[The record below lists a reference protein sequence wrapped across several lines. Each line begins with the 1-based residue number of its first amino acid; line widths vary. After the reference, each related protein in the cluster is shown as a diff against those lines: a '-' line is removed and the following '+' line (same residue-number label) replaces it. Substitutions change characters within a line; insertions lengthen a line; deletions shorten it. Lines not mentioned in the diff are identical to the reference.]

1 MICRFST
8 VWGIGNLH
16 PHIVHGSTVLLEH
29 KSYKCPGK
37 LKTRQNH
44 YKISKHG
51 RQREDLEGFQDE
63 KVWLLQNNGGSE
75 KIMTQCLQKTE
86 KIIYDLEHYTCH
98 LIYKILT
105 SYTYVLKK
113 PMKDVHT
120 ETKTRR
126 IFYTRERSKLS
137 GQMVREQECPR
148 CQLSCSLEHLC
159 SDWSKALGATGG
171 MSPRSK
177 TLLRESY

>member
-1 MICRFST
+1 MIFRFST

-63 KVWLLQNNGGSE
+63 KVWLLQNNGGSK
-75 KIMTQCLQKTE
+75 KIMIQCLQKTE
-86 KIIYDLEHYTCH
+86 KIIYNLEHCTCH
-98 LIYKILT
+98 LIYKILNLLHMR
-105 SYTYVLKK
+105 SEEANERCTYWNKNKK
-113 PMKDVHT
+113 NILHK
-120 ETKTRR
+120 
-126 IFYTRERSKLS
+126 REKQTLRTD
-137 GQMVREQECPR
+137 GE
-148 CQLSCSLEHLC
+148 
-159 SDWSKALGATGG
+159 GTG
-171 MSPRSK
+171 MSQMPAVVQPGAPLFRLK
-177 TLLRESY
+177 